1 MTGWEVTLLRP
12 GWLLALPVLALAGW
26 WLWRRQGSLG
36 DWTRAAD
43 PGLLGAM
50 AALGRVD
57 TGAGR
62 RPMGAALAVA
72 ALAVLALAGPAVERR
87 DSLSFRNLDGVL
99 FVVDASPSVTGSE
112 RWPQML
118 TMGRFG
124 IAALGTRPGG
134 LIVYGGDAYVATDMT
149 ADHLA
154 LGQTFSLIE
163 GGMVPDPGSR
173 PARALALAA
182 ELLGTAQ
189 VVAGDVVLFTDGAG
203 LGPESLTAGS
213 MIAEQGARLSVVSLD
228 APGGES
234 VALAGAGGGRV
245 FTLDQTDDLAAWLSE
260 DARTRLERQDYPLLF
275 WKDLGRWLL
284 ALALVP
290 LILLFRRQTA

>member
-1 MTGWEVTLLRP
+1 MEVTQALDRLEATDSDGLAAEVFREYWVWP
-12 GWLLALPVLALAGW
+12 AGLAVFLSLVLAWRDRHDRVGGDPAASGWLLALPVLALAGW

-36 DWTRAAD
+36 GLDAGRRS
-43 PGLLGAM
+43 GLLGAM

-134 LIVYGGDAYVATDMT
+134 
-149 ADHLA
+149 
-154 LGQTFSLIE
+154 
-163 GGMVPDPGSR
+163 
-173 PARALALAA
+173 
-182 ELLGTAQ
+182 
-189 VVAGDVVLFTDGAG
+189 
-203 LGPESLTAGS
+203 
-213 MIAEQGARLSVVSLD
+213 
-228 APGGES
+228 
-234 VALAGAGGGRV
+234 
-245 FTLDQTDDLAAWLSE
+245 
-260 DARTRLERQDYPLLF
+260 
-275 WKDLGRWLL
+275 
-284 ALALVP
+284 
-290 LILLFRRQTA
+290 